1 VAAVAAAAPLIF
13 DLLPLPKV
21 PPMVTEIIAGLLIG
35 PHVLDIAQVDTP
47 VEVLS
52 QIGLVF
58 LFFLAGLEIAFD
70 AETARHL
77 RLVALGFA
85 GSLALAL
92 GVAHVFDAAGLAG
105 APLLVAIV
113 LAATAF
119 GIVVAVLSDA
129 RETRSRFG
137 QLVIAAA
144 SVADFGTVILLS
156 LFFSSKGSGV
166 EATLT
171 LMGMFTLVV
180 AVVGL
185 ALWRA
190 RAWRRLASAVTRMQ
204 ETTAQMGVRIAFMLL
219 VALVLLADEFG
230 LEVVLGAFLAGA
242 MVSFLDREGAVAST
256 GLKPKLEGVGFGVFI
271 PVFFVASGM
280 RLNLEELFESASSAA
295 LVPAVIL
302 ALLLVRG
309 LPALVYREELG
320 SRGALAAGL
329 LQATSLPFIVAATQ
343 IGVELDKISEA
354 TAAGLVAGGVLS
366 VLLFPAVALAL
377 LERERWSSA

>member
-1 VAAVAAAAPLIF
+1 MAAVAAAAPLIF

-21 PPMVTEIIAGLLIG
+21 PPMVTEIIAGLIG

-92 GVAHVFDAAGLAG
+92 GVAHVFDAAGLAE

-129 RETRSRFG
+129 RETHSRFG

-156 LFFSSKGSGV
+156 LFFSSKGSGM
-166 EATLT
+166 EATLA
-171 LMGMFTLVV
+171 LLGMFTLVV

-185 ALWRA
+185 APGA
-190 RAWRRLASAVTRMQ
+190 R
-204 ETTAQMGVRIAFMLL
+204 G
-219 VALVLLADEFG
+219 
-230 LEVVLGAFLAGA
+230 LGAGWP
-242 MVSFLDREGAVAST
+242 R
-256 GLKPKLEGVGFGVFI
+256 P
-271 PVFFVASGM
+271 
-280 RLNLEELFESASSAA
+280 
-295 LVPAVIL
+295 
-302 ALLLVRG
+302 
-309 LPALVYREELG
+309 
-320 SRGALAAGL
+320 
-329 LQATSLPFIVAATQ
+329 
-343 IGVELDKISEA
+343 
-354 TAAGLVAGGVLS
+354 
-366 VLLFPAVALAL
+366 
-377 LERERWSSA
+377 